1 MSNCLFIFIPQN
13 VKLKDLGS
21 QDVQCHT
28 LEINDHRENKL
39 RVLAYTFFIIWRGAT
54 ISIYCIFGIRR
65 PTRSKFKTH
74 PTY

>member
-39 RVLAYTFFIIWRGAT
+39 RILAYTFFIIWRGDNDLYILRFWDPSA
-54 ISIYCIFGIRR
+54 
-65 PTRSKFKTH
+65 H
-74 PTY
+74 PL

>member
-1 MSNCLFIFIPQN
+1 MSSLKREYNLYPTVYFFFIPQN

-39 RVLAYTFFIIWRGAT
+39 RVLAYTFFII
-54 ISIYCIFGIRR
+54 
-65 PTRSKFKTH
+65 
-74 PTY
+74 